1 MKNYVNLSA
10 LKWSADDFDL
20 NADRIELSKDAL
32 SKIKKMTDED
42 KLQFV
47 TDAIE
52 DNEDEL
58 MELIND
64 FIFQKICEDIDGFV
78 REEFEN

>member
-10 LKWSADDFDL
+10 LKWGAEDFDL
-20 NADRIELSKDAL
+20 NANRIELSEDAI
-32 SKIKKMTDED
+32 SEIQKMTDED

-64 FIFQKICEDIDGFV
+64 FIFQKICEDIDGLV
-78 REEFEN
+78 REEFDN

>member
-1 MKNYVNLSA
+1 MKNFVNLSA

-20 NADRIELSKDAL
+20 NANRIELSEDAL
-32 SKIKKMTDED
+32 SEIKEMTNEY

-47 TDAIE
+47 SDAIE

-58 MELIND
+58 MEIIND
-64 FIFQKICEDIDGFV
+64 FIADRIIEKFKNE
-78 REEFEN
+78 

>member
-1 MKNYVNLSA
+1 MENYVNLSA
-10 LKWSADDFDL
+10 LKWGAEDFDS

-64 FIFQKICEDIDGFV
+64 FIFQKICEDLDELV
-78 REEFEN
+78 REEFEK

>member
-10 LKWSADDFDL
+10 LKWSAEDFDS

-64 FIFQKICEDIDGFV
+64 FILQKICEDIDGFV
-78 REEFEN
+78 REEFEK

>member
-10 LKWSADDFDL
+10 LTWSADDFDL
-20 NADRIELSKDAL
+20 NACRIELSEEAL
-32 SKIKKMTDED
+32 SEIKEMTNEY

-47 TDAIE
+47 SDAIE

-58 MELIND
+58 MELISS
-64 FIFQKICEDIDGFV
+64 FIADRILEKFNNK
-78 REEFEN
+78 